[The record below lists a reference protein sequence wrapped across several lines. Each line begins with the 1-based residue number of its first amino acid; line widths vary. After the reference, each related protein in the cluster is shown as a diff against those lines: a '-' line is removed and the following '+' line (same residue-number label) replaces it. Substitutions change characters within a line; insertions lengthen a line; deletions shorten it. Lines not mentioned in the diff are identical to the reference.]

1 MGIWI
6 RTQDRNVLG
15 ECNSLYIEDAT
26 RGNYQVRTLIRELG
40 TYTTK
45 ERALA
50 VLDEIQRFINYGGVP
65 LETNVNSSGRSATIV
80 RPTTVYEMPQD

>member
-6 RTQDRNVLG
+6 RTQDKLVLYKCKMLFVQESVFGYCLGSVNV
-15 ECNSLYIEDAT
+15 
-26 RGNYQVRTLIRELG
+26 TLAI
-40 TYTTK
+40 YPTK
-45 ERALA
+45 ERALQ